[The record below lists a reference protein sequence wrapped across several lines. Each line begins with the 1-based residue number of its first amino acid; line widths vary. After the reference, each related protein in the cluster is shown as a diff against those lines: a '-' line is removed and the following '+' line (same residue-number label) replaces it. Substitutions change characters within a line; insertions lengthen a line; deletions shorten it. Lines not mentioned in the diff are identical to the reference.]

1 MLKIFQRMA
10 RQLLRG
16 LKMSNWPKWLP
27 IREQL
32 RPLTPYG
39 APQVPA
45 AARLNT
51 NENPY
56 GPSKKLTAAI
66 ANRIEEVSENLNRY
80 PDRDALKLR
89 QGLADYLEKQSNVKL
104 STENIWAANGS
115 NEILQSIFLA
125 YGSNKALGFVPSYSM
140 HPLIGKV
147 ANVEWVEGARNSDF
161 TLNLSKA
168 LEQISTNKPALTFI
182 TSPNNPTGSAV
193 TISVIEELA
202 KATAEI
208 DGLLVVDE
216 AYAEFSQ
223 QKSAITLIEKYPNV
237 LVSRTMSKAFAF
249 AGARLGYLAA
259 NKIVIDAIQLVRL
272 PYHLSALTQAA
283 AEVALEFQDE
293 LLAEVAKLAKDRDK
307 LAKNLQELGLKVIP
321 SDANFILFS
330 GFKVSSN
337 QLWQELLA
345 DGVLIRDVGLPG
357 YLRVTI
363 GNDAENQIFLKAIE
377 KALKGAL

>member
-1 MLKIFQRMA
+1 MN
-10 RQLLRG
+10 
-16 LKMSNWPKWLP
+16 NWPAWLP
-27 IREQL
+27 LREQL
-32 RPLTPYG
+32 RPLTPSG

-45 AARLNT
+45 LARLNT

-56 GPSKKLTAAI
+56 GPSKTLAAAI
-66 ANRIEEVSENLNRY
+66 SKRVGEVSENLNRY

-89 QGLADYLEKQSNVKL
+89 QGLADYLEKQSGVKL
-104 STENIWAANGS
+104 EIENIWAANGS

-125 YGSNKALGFVPSYSM
+125 FGSSKALGFVPSYSM

-161 TLNLSKA
+161 TLNLPKA
-168 LEQISTNKPALTFI
+168 IEQISTYKPALTFI

-193 TISVIEELA
+193 TISDIQKLA
-202 KATAEI
+202 KATANVN
-208 DGLLVVDE
+208 GLLVVDE
-216 AYAEFSQ
+216 AYAEFSS
-223 QKSAITLIEKYPNV
+223 QKSAISLIEKFPNV

-283 AEVALEFQDE
+283 AEVALDFQDE
-293 LLAEVAKLAKDRDK
+293 LLAEVAKLIKDRDK
-307 LAKNLQELGLKVIP
+307 VARNLEELGLKVIP

-330 GFKVSSN
+330 GFKESSHD
-337 QLWQELLA
+337 LWQELLA

-363 GNDAENQIFLKAIE
+363 GNEAENQIFLKAVQ

>member
-1 MLKIFQRMA
+1 MN
-10 RQLLRG
+10 
-16 LKMSNWPKWLP
+16 NWPAWLP
-27 IREQL
+27 LREQL

-39 APQVPA
+39 TPQVPA
-45 AARLNT
+45 LARLNT

-56 GPSKKLTAAI
+56 GPSKTLAAAI
-66 ANRIEEVSENLNRY
+66 SKRVGEVSENLNRY

-89 QGLADYLEKQSNVKL
+89 QGLADYLEKQSGVKL
-104 STENIWAANGS
+104 EIENIWAANGS

-125 YGSNKALGFVPSYSM
+125 FGSSKALGFVPSYSM

-147 ANVEWVEGARNSDF
+147 ANVEWVDGGRNSDF
-161 TLNLSKA
+161 TLNLPKA
-168 LEQISTNKPALTFI
+168 IEQISTYKPALTFI

-193 TISVIEELA
+193 TISDIEELA
-202 KATAEI
+202 KATANVN
-208 DGLLVVDE
+208 GLLVVDE
-216 AYAEFSQ
+216 AYAEFSS
-223 QKSAITLIEKYPNV
+223 QKSAISLIEKFPNV

-283 AEVALEFQDE
+283 AEVALDFQDE
-293 LLAEVAKLAKDRDK
+293 LLAEVAKLIKDRDK
-307 LAKNLQELGLKVIP
+307 LARNLEELGLKVIP

-330 GFKVSSN
+330 GFKESSHD
-337 QLWQELLA
+337 LWQELLS

-363 GNDAENQIFLKAIE
+363 GNEAENQIFLKAVQ